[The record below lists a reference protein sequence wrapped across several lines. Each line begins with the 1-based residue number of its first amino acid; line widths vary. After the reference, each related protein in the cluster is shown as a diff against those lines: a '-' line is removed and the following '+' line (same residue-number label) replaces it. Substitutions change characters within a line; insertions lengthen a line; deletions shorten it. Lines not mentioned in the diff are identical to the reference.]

1 MTAIPPTLWSKDNS
15 VPLTVEDTVLT
26 IRSSRRR
33 HIITLIEEWDEKVSV
48 GELAEAIAAIEA
60 DKTIPEVTSEER
72 KNVYISL
79 TQLHLETLEEN
90 GAVTY
95 HERSKHVYTGD
106 TTSGLAE
113 LIRHFESV
121 CETEAGDE

>member
-1 MTAIPPTLWSKDNS
+1 M
-15 VPLTVEDTVLT
+15 
-26 IRSSRRR
+26 
-33 HIITLIEEWDEKVSV
+33 SV

-60 DKTIPEVTSEER
+60 DKKIPEVSSEER
-72 KNVYISL
+72 KNVYIAL

-95 HERSKHVYTGD
+95 HERSKHVDRGD
-106 TTSGLAE
+106 TTSGLAQF
-113 LIRHFESV
+113 IRHFESV

>member
-1 MTAIPPTLWSKDNS
+1 MTAIPHTLWSRDNS
-15 VPLTVEDTVLT
+15 VRLTVEDAVSVITN
-26 IRSSRRR
+26 SRRR
-33 HIITLIEEWDEKVSV
+33 HIITLIEDRDGKMSV

-60 DKTIPEVTSEER
+60 DKKIPEVSSEER
-72 KNVYISL
+72 KNVYIAL

-95 HERSKHVYTGD
+95 HERSKHVHRGD

-113 LIRHFESV
+113 LIHHLESV
-121 CETEAGDE
+121 CEMEAGDE